1 MKTKFSLLS
10 ACILLANFTH
20 AQSFIPDAEGYVA
33 DPAFHKLIKTR
44 GYQLVCA
51 FDTLQRKPL
60 IMVAMVIQN
69 GKQLYI
75 DNQGK
80 LYAPK
85 KPAFEPYV
93 AEINY
98 DASADIVISGGGPSG
113 NNKFKEIEANGKY
126 GIASPSGKVLVS
138 PQYSQIKEC
147 RGCNLRGNML
157 LVEKNRKWGM
167 ISNTGTVIVP
177 PTYEN
182 IRPITYKGQMMIT
195 TGVGQKER
203 YGLIDSLGKV
213 LLPPIYS
220 GMMEYLSDEH
230 LIKIYNETEN
240 GPRYGRASVKGKLL
254 IEPIYEQILGVSNG
268 IILVKQNNKTGAVS
282 MSGKVLLEPIYD
294 HAFTVKGLPYLQ
306 VSNKGKYGLFTT
318 AGTVI
323 FPIIYDDII
332 PGKHGF
338 IFKKDNTW
346 GIMDIKGKLIKTL
359 VYDRIEG
366 HGKYLLVCQDEKWGV
381 INTQG
386 KLVFPIKYDRFRNPR
401 NIMRSGL
408 AEVDQSR
415 TDMTIDRYG
424 NEYVR

>member
-1 MKTKFSLLS
+1 MKPKFALLS
-10 ACILLANFTH
+10 ACILLANFAH
-20 AQSFIPDAEGYVA
+20 GQSFIPDAEGYVS

-44 GYQLVCA
+44 GYELVCA

-60 IMVAMVIQN
+60 IMVARVIQN
-69 GKQLYI
+69 GKQLFI

-80 LYAPK
+80 LITPK

-93 AEINY
+93 PDANY
-98 DASADIVISGGGPSG
+98 DATADIVIAIGDQSG
-113 NNKFKEIEANGKY
+113 NKKFKQIEANGKY

-138 PQYSQIKEC
+138 PQYSQIIDC
-147 RGCNLRGNML
+147 PGCNLRRNLL

-167 ISNTGTVIVP
+167 ISTTGTVIVP
-177 PTYEN
+177 PIYEN

-195 TGVGQKER
+195 TGVGQNER

-220 GMMEYLSDEH
+220 GMMEYLDDEQ
-230 LIKIYNETEN
+230 LIKIYNETED
-240 GPRYGRASVKGKLL
+240 GARYGRASLKGKLL
-254 IEPIYEQILGVSNG
+254 LEPIYEQILGVSNG
-268 IILVKQNNKTGAVS
+268 VILVKQKKKNGAIS

-294 HAFTVKGLPYLQ
+294 HIFTSRNLPYL
-306 VSNKGKYGLFTT
+306 VVVKEGKHGLFTT
-318 AGTVI
+318 AGIAI
-323 FPIIYDDII
+323 FPITYDDII
-332 PGKHGF
+332 PGKQGI

-346 GIMDIKGKLIKTL
+346 GIMDIKGKVIKTL
-359 VYDRIEG
+359 VYDRIEPY
-366 HGKYLLVCQDEKWGV
+366 GKYLLVCQDNKWGV
-381 INTQG
+381 IDTKG
-386 KLVFPIKYDRFRNPR
+386 ELLFPIKYDRFRNPH
-401 NIMRSGL
+401 NIMRNGL

>member
-1 MKTKFSLLS
+1 MKTKFALLS
-10 ACILLANFTH
+10 AFILFATFAH

-51 FDTLQRKPL
+51 FDTVQRKPL
-60 IMVAMVIQN
+60 IMLARVIHN

-80 LYAPK
+80 LYTPQ

-93 AEINY
+93 AEVNY
-98 DASADIVISGGGPSG
+98 DASADIVISSGAPSG
-113 NNKFKEIEANGKY
+113 NKKFRQIEANGKY
-126 GIASPSGKVLVS
+126 GIASPSGKVIVS
-138 PQYSQIKEC
+138 PQYSQIQEC
-147 RGCNLRGNML
+147 PGCNLQRNLL

-167 ISNTGTVIVP
+167 ISNTGTIIVP

-195 TGVGQKER
+195 VGVGQNER

-220 GMMEYLSDEH
+220 GMMEYLSDEQ

-240 GPRYGRASVKGKLL
+240 GPRYGRASLKGKLL
-254 IEPIYEQILGVSNG
+254 IEPIYEQILGVRNG
-268 IILVKQNNKTGAVS
+268 IILVKQNKKTGAVS
-282 MSGKVLLEPIYD
+282 INGKVLLEPIYD
-294 HAFTVKGLPYLQ
+294 YVFSTKNSPYIK
-306 VSNKGKYGLFTT
+306 VGNNGKYGLFTT
-318 AGTVI
+318 AGGKV

-332 PGKHGF
+332 AGKQGF

-346 GIMDIKGKLIKTL
+346 GIMDIQEKLLKTL
-359 VYDRIEG
+359 VYDRIEA
-366 HGKYLLVCQDEKWGV
+366 HGEYLLVSQDNKWGV
-381 INTQG
+381 INAQG
-386 KLVFPIKYDRFRNPR
+386 NLVFPIKYDRFRNPR
-401 NIMRSGL
+401 NIMKNGL